1 MARHKAILWIVL
13 IAQFMV
19 VLDATIVT
27 VALPTISTGLGFKN
41 QLDLQWVINAYILL
55 FGGFLLFGGRAGDL
69 FGRQRLFVI
78 GLIVFGLSSLVS
90 GLAQSPETLI
100 ISRATQG
107 LGAALTSP
115 AVLSIII
122 VTFEGVHERT
132 KALGA
137 FSWVKRHYTWVMRIG
152 GGMII
157 ATGLLLLTGAW
168 DSIVQEM
175 QVWSNG
181 FTVGI

>member
-1 MARHKAILWIVL
+1 
-13 IAQFMV
+13 MV
-19 VLDATIVT
+19 ILDATIVT

-78 GLIVFGLSSLVS
+78 GLVVFGLSSLVS

-107 LGAALTSP
+107 LGGALTSP

-137 FSWVKRHYTWVMRIG
+137 FSAVTASG
-152 GGMII
+152 GAVGML
-157 ATGLLLLTGAW
+157 AGGVLT
-168 DSIVQEM
+168 E
-175 QVWSNG
+175 
-181 FTVGI
+181 